1 MDTGHHQQVLV
12 TLYWISSLILCPYYQ
27 MYSLWVF
34 FPTVDVDCWI
44 IQPGGQDYHRQ
55 REESQ
60 WYLLVEDLLIC
71 STAKASRR
79 GGNKSLIWFISM
91 IWSLMMLVAMWPC
104 LSPL

>member
-1 MDTGHHQQVLV
+1 MDIGHHQQVLV

-55 REESQ
+55 QEEYHNGIF
-60 WYLLVEDLLIC
+60 WWRIC
-71 STAKASRR
+71 SFA
-79 GGNKSLIWFISM
+79 
-91 IWSLMMLVAMWPC
+91 
-104 LSPL
+104 

>member
-1 MDTGHHQQVLV
+1 MDIGHHQQVLV

-55 REESQ
+55 REE
-60 WYLLVEDLLIC
+60 
-71 STAKASRR
+71 
-79 GGNKSLIWFISM
+79 
-91 IWSLMMLVAMWPC
+91 
-104 LSPL
+104 